1 MKCLTLGYEWQ
12 TALVLANEH
21 NLPEEEI
28 EEVCKQLLAV
38 QTAATN
44 YYRLDDAEVRPP
56 IPSFI
61 LFNTSKK
68 ILTVFFFLCVRA
80 EGH

>member
-1 MKCLTLGYEWQ
+1 M
-12 TALVLANEH
+12 LANEH

-44 YYRLDDAEVRPP
+44 YYRLDDAEVQT
-56 IPSFI
+56 I
-61 LFNTSKK
+61 LFYFGIFN
-68 ILTVFFFLCVRA
+68 LRL
-80 EGH
+80 